1 MPGVEDRKPAISS
14 EFDDIA
20 NRYDWL
26 LWFDWLFYKH
36 VRMSAE
42 RLDVGPDARILDL
55 CCGTGVSTKA
65 LGETHPGAAITGLDF
80 SEGML
85 ANARKKGLPA
95 TFVHGN
101 AQDLRAAGIVGEFD
115 GVFMSWGI
123 RNIPDPDR
131 ALDEL
136 FAVLKPG
143 GTAVFHEFSLSGKRR
158 HRWMWHGVSWGAII
172 PYGFV
177 TSPGSAIWRYLWRS
191 VVDWDD
197 VPAFRERLSRHGFT
211 GIEVLDVTLWQK
223 GILHTFRARKPHD
236 AA

>member
-1 MPGVEDRKPAISS
+1 
-14 EFDDIA
+14 
-20 NRYDWL
+20 
-26 LWFDWLFYKH
+26 
-36 VRMSAE
+36 MSAE

-136 FAVLKPG
+136 FAVLKR
-143 GTAVFHEFSLSGKRR
+143 VLSQQ
-158 HRWMWHGVSWGAII
+158 W
-172 PYGFV
+172 
-177 TSPGSAIWRYLWRS
+177 
-191 VVDWDD
+191 VVLLLTQEKLL
-197 VPAFRERLSRHGFT
+197 RTTRCLLCQMT
-211 GIEVLDVTLWQK
+211 
-223 GILHTFRARKPHD
+223 
-236 AA
+236 